1 MARAT
6 LILPRVLQESVGTTR
21 VQVEGRT
28 LRDALEDAYQ
38 RLPALR
44 HHLCD
49 EQGRLRAHVLCFHE
63 GEKKPMSTSLKE
75 GDEITIFQAIS
86 GG

>member
-1 MARAT
+1 VAKAT

-21 VQVEGRT
+21 LQVEGRT
-28 LRDALEDAYQ
+28 LRDALEDAYRQ
-38 RLPALR
+38 LPALE
-44 HHLCD
+44 HHLSD
-49 EQGRLRAHVLCFHE
+49 QQGRLRAHVLCFLE
-63 GEKKPMSTSLKE
+63 GERKVMSTAIQD

>member
-1 MARAT
+1 LAKAT
-6 LILPRVLQESVGTTR
+6 LILPRILQESVGSTKL
-21 VQVEGRT
+21 QVEGRT
-28 LRDALEDAYQ
+28 VSEALEDAYR

-49 EQGRLRAHVLCFHE
+49 VDGNLRPHILCFHE
-63 GEKKPMSTSLKE
+63 GEKRPLTTKLKDN
-75 GDEITIFQAIS
+75 DEISILQAIS

>member
-6 LILPRVLQESVGTTR
+6 LVLPRLLQDSVGAVR
-21 VQVEGRT
+21 LQVEGRT
-28 LRDALEDAYQ
+28 LRDALEDAY
-38 RLPALR
+38 RRVPALR

-49 EQGRLRAHVLCFHE
+49 EDGGFRAHVLCFHE
-63 GEKKPMSTSLKE
+63 GERRPMNTPIKD